1 MKRLICAVLAL
12 MMALCLCAC
21 GGEEAP
27 AAEPT
32 PAATAEPTPAATAEP
47 TIAEVTE
54 PAQEDGKVT
63 YTIHVQDEN
72 GTAIAGAMVQIC
84 KDTCLPG
91 MTDAEGNAVFTVDE
105 ADYKVS
111 FLSLPAGYTY
121 TTEETEFYFN
131 GATEITLTL
140 KAE

>member
-1 MKRLICAVLAL
+1 MKRLICAILAL
-12 MMALCLCAC
+12 MLALGLCAC
-21 GGEEAP
+21 GSEEAP

-32 PAATAEPTPAATAEP
+32 VAATAEPTTV
-47 TIAEVTE
+47 EVTE
-54 PAQEDGKVT
+54 PAQDDGKVT

-111 FLSLPAGYTY
+111 FLSLPAGYAY
-121 TTEETEFYFN
+121 TTEETEFYFD

>member
-1 MKRLICAVLAL
+1 MKRLICVSLVLMLAL
-12 MMALCLCAC
+12 SLCAC

-27 AAEPT
+27 KAEPT
-32 PAATAEPTPAATAEP
+32 VAATEAPAVPAETEEPAAPA
-47 TIAEVTE
+47 
-54 PAQEDGKVT
+54 DGKVT

-111 FLSLPAGYTY
+111 FLTLPAGYTY
-121 TTEETEFYFN
+121 TTEETEFYFD

>member
-1 MKRLICAVLAL
+1 MKRLICAVLVLL
-12 MMALCLCAC
+12 MAFGLCAC

-27 AAEPT
+27 KAEPT
-32 PAATAEPTPAATAEP
+32 VAATEAPTVPAEAEAPA
-47 TIAEVTE
+47 
-54 PAQEDGKVT
+54 DGKVT

-84 KDTCLPG
+84 MDTCLPG

-111 FLSLPAGYTY
+111 FLTLPAGYTY
-121 TTEETEFYFN
+121 TTEETEFYFD

>member
-1 MKRLICAVLAL
+1 MKRLICAILVL
-12 MMALCLCAC
+12 MMAIGLCAC

-27 AAEPT
+27 KAEPT
-32 PAATAEPTPAATAEP
+32 EPATEAPVVEATEAPAA
-47 TIAEVTE
+47 
-54 PAQEDGKVT
+54 DGKVT

-72 GTAIAGAMVQIC
+72 GAAIAGAMVQIC

-111 FLSLPAGYTY
+111 FLTLPAGYTY
-121 TTEETEFYFN
+121 TTEETEFYFD

>member
-1 MKRLICAVLAL
+1 MKRLICTVLVLMLAL
-12 MMALCLCAC
+12 GLCAC
-21 GGEEAP
+21 GAAEAPKAEPTVAATEVPVVPAETEAP
-27 AAEPT
+27 A
-32 PAATAEPTPAATAEP
+32 
-47 TIAEVTE
+47 
-54 PAQEDGKVT
+54 DGKVT

-72 GTAIAGAMVQIC
+72 GAAIAGAMVQIC
-84 KDTCLPG
+84 MDTCLPG

-111 FLSLPAGYTY
+111 FLTLPAGYTY
-121 TTEETEFYFN
+121 TTDETEFYFD

>member
-1 MKRLICAVLAL
+1 MKRLFCAILVL
-12 MMALCLCAC
+12 MMAISLCAC
-21 GGEEAP
+21 GGGEA
-27 AAEPT
+27 AEAEPT
-32 PAATAEPTPAATAEP
+32 VAATEASATV
-47 TIAEVTE
+47 EVTE
-54 PAQEDGKVT
+54 AVADGKVT

-72 GTAIAGAMVQIC
+72 GAAIAGAMVQIC

-111 FLSLPAGYTY
+111 FLTLPAGYTY
-121 TTEETEFYFN
+121 TTEETEFYFD

>member
-1 MKRLICAVLAL
+1 MKRVICMSLAL
-12 MMALCLCAC
+12 ILALSLCAC
-21 GGEEAP
+21 GAEAPKAEPTVAATEAP
-27 AAEPT
+27 AT
-32 PAATAEPTPAATAEP
+32 PVETEAPVAPA
-47 TIAEVTE
+47 
-54 PAQEDGKVT
+54 DGKVT

-72 GTAIAGAMVQIC
+72 GAAIAGAMVQIC

-111 FLSLPAGYTY
+111 FLTLPAGYTY
-121 TTEETEFYFN
+121 TTEETEFYFD

-140 KAE
+140 KAA

>member
-1 MKRLICAVLAL
+1 MRRLICTGLVLL
-12 MMALCLCAC
+12 MAIGLCAC
-21 GGEEAP
+21 GSEEAP
-27 AAEPT
+27 KAEPT
-32 PAATAEPTPAATAEP
+32 VV
-47 TIAEVTE
+47 VTE
-54 PAQEDGKVT
+54 APTTPVEAEAPADGKVT

-72 GTAIAGAMVQIC
+72 GAAIAGAMVQIC
-84 KDTCLPG
+84 MDTCLPG

-111 FLSLPAGYTY
+111 FLTLPAGYTY
-121 TTEETEFYFN
+121 TTEETEFYFD

>member
-1 MKRLICAVLAL
+1 MKRLICMILVLL
-12 MMALCLCAC
+12 MAIGLCAC

-27 AAEPT
+27 KAEPT
-32 PAATAEPTPAATAEP
+32 APATEAPAVSNE
-47 TIAEVTE
+47 TE
-54 PAQEDGKVT
+54 APADGKVT

-72 GTAIAGAMVQIC
+72 GAAIAGAMVQIC
-84 KDTCLPG
+84 MDTCLPG

-111 FLSLPAGYTY
+111 FLTLPAGYTY
-121 TTEETEFYFN
+121 TTEETEFYFD

>member
-1 MKRLICAVLAL
+1 MKRLICAILVL
-12 MMALCLCAC
+12 MMAISLCAC
-21 GGEEAP
+21 GGGEA
-27 AAEPT
+27 AEAEPT
-32 PAATAEPTPAATAEP
+32 VAATEASATV
-47 TIAEVTE
+47 EVTE
-54 PAQEDGKVT
+54 AVADGKVT

-72 GTAIAGAMVQIC
+72 GAAIAGAMVQIC

-111 FLSLPAGYTY
+111 FLTLPAGYTY
-121 TTEETEFYFN
+121 TTEETEFYFD

>member
-1 MKRLICAVLAL
+1 MNRLICAVLAL

-21 GGEEAP
+21 GGEKAP
-27 AAEPT
+27 VAEPT
-32 PAATAEPTPAATAEP
+32 VAATAEPTTV
-47 TIAEVTE
+47 EVTE
-54 PAQEDGKVT
+54 PAQDGKVT

-111 FLSLPAGYTY
+111 FLSLPAGYAY
-121 TTEETEFYFN
+121 TTEETEFYFD

>member
-1 MKRLICAVLAL
+1 MKRLICVSLVLMLAL
-12 MMALCLCAC
+12 SLCAC

-27 AAEPT
+27 KAEPT
-32 PAATAEPTPAATAEP
+32 VAATEAPVIPAETETPAA
-47 TIAEVTE
+47 
-54 PAQEDGKVT
+54 PADGKVT

-111 FLSLPAGYTY
+111 FLTLPAGYTY
-121 TTEETEFYFN
+121 TTEETEFYFD